1 MFKSFRSLVAIS
13 MLTILFGCAGR
24 DFVRPNQEAFK
35 LGQTTYAQ
43 VLQQLGEPRREGTLL
58 KNEQNI
64 KSISYAYA
72 ATGGEPLE
80 EGVIPAR
87 AMTYYFLSDKLVGQD
102 FVSSFKAD
110 NSNFDDGKVSSIVKG
125 KTKRTDVAQLLGR
138 PSGSY
143 IYPIV
148 KATAGEAV
156 GYTYGTTRGG
166 AFSGFKI
173 FRKSLLVSFNE
184 NDEVSDIEFS
194 TSGNK

>member
-173 FRKSLLVSFNE
+173 FTKSLLVSFNE